1 MVYDNEF
8 IWGWSPDR
16 ENDGNIGYVRIF
28 RQIQASREIIALC
41 LVFFILLG
49 AIDVVVVLVLL
60 GDVKLKDQK
69 RRSDG
74 V

>member
-8 IWGWSPDR
+8 IWGWSRDR
-16 ENDGNIGYVRIF
+16 ENDRNIGYVRIF
-28 RQIQASREIIALC
+28 RQIQASRGIIVIC
-41 LVFFILLG
+41 LVFFVLLG

-69 RRSDG
+69 R
-74 V
+74 